1 MARPPASRLQRLR
14 AQTKSSRR
22 ARGLKASSGVSGG
35 GGGGGGV
42 HLGPAVAR
50 YLFSARHAFVF
61 RAVLTIGLGAT
72 TSHLVARHTRV
83 RRELVDFIVSDLVG
97 ARLLVRQTPATV
109 FRPVASKRLH
119 DWVKRFADP
128 DLDAEVAAFVSS
140 PLSR

>member
-1 MARPPASRLQRLR
+1 MVRPPASRLQRLR
-14 AQTKSSRR
+14 VRTKSSRR
-22 ARGLKASSGVSGG
+22 ARRLKASDLQGG
-35 GGGGGGV
+35 GP

-50 YLFSARHAFVF
+50 FLFSARHAFVF

-72 TSHLVARHTRV
+72 TSHLLSRHTRV
-83 RRELVDFIVSDLVG
+83 RHELVDFIVNDLVR
-97 ARLLVRQTPATV
+97 ARLLVRLKPATV
-109 FRPVASKRLH
+109 FRPVASKRLD

>member
-1 MARPPASRLQRLR
+1 MARPPASKLQRLR

-22 ARGLKASSGVSGG
+22 VRRFKASSVSGG
-35 GGGGGGV
+35 AGGGS

-83 RRELVDFIVSDLVG
+83 RQELVDFIVSDLVR

-109 FRPVASKRLH
+109 FRPVASKRLN
-119 DWVKRFADP
+119 DWIKRFADP
-128 DLDAEVAAFVSS
+128 DLDAEVEAFVSS
-140 PLSR
+140 SLSR

>member
-1 MARPPASRLQRLR
+1 MS
-14 AQTKSSRR
+14 
-22 ARGLKASSGVSGG
+22 
-35 GGGGGGV
+35 

-83 RRELVDFIVSDLVG
+83 RQELVDFIVNDLVR

>member
-22 ARGLKASSGVSGG
+22 ARGLKASSVGGSGG
-35 GGGGGGV
+35 P

-50 YLFSARHAFVF
+50 YLFSARHAFVY

-72 TSHLVARHTRV
+72 TSHLLSRHTRV
-83 RRELVDFIVSDLVG
+83 RRELVDFIVSDLVR

-109 FRPVASKRLH
+109 FRPVASKRLN
-119 DWVKRFADP
+119 DWIKRFADP

>member
-1 MARPPASRLQRLR
+1 MARPPASKLQRLR
-14 AQTKSSRR
+14 VQTKSSRR
-22 ARGLKASSGVSGG
+22 ARRFKASSGEC
-35 GGGGGGV
+35 GGV
-42 HLGPAVAR
+42 SHLGPAVAR

-83 RRELVDFIVSDLVG
+83 RQELVDFIVNDLVR

>member
-1 MARPPASRLQRLR
+1 MARPPASKLQRLR

-22 ARGLKASSGVSGG
+22 VRRLKASSVSGG
-35 GGGGGGV
+35 GS

-50 YLFSARHAFVF
+50 YLFSARHAFVY

-83 RRELVDFIVSDLVG
+83 RQELVDFIVNDLVR

-109 FRPVASKRLH
+109 FRPVASKRLN
-119 DWVKRFADP
+119 DWIKRFADP

>member
-22 ARGLKASSGVSGG
+22 ARGLKAKSVGGSGG
-35 GGGGGGV
+35 S

-50 YLFSARHAFVF
+50 YLFSARHAFVY
-61 RAVLTIGLGAT
+61 RAILTIGLGAT
-72 TSHLVARHTRV
+72 TSHLLSRHTRV
-83 RRELVDFIVSDLVG
+83 RRELVDFIVSDLVR

>member
-22 ARGLKASSGVSGG
+22 ARGLKASSVSGG
-35 GGGGGGV
+35 GGGS

-50 YLFSARHAFVF
+50 YLFSARHAFVY

-72 TSHLVARHTRV
+72 TAHLVARHTRV
-83 RRELVDFIVSDLVG
+83 RRELVDFIVSDLVR
-97 ARLLVRQTPATV
+97 ARLLVRLTPATV

>member
-22 ARGLKASSGVSGG
+22 ARGVKAKSVGG
-35 GGGGGGV
+35 GGGS

-50 YLFSARHAFVF
+50 YLFSARHAFVY

-83 RRELVDFIVSDLVG
+83 RRELVDFIVSDLVR